1 MTKTNVLLKI
11 FIIKTL
17 QDYSDFTLF
26 RKYQLLAS
34 SWPKLKLGENMV
46 GKLIQNELSV

>member
-11 FIIKTL
+11 FTIKTL
-17 QDYSDFTLF
+17 QVYSDFTLF

-34 SWPKLKLGENMV
+34 LWPKLKLGENIRWV
-46 GKLIQNELSV
+46 N